1 MSYQKSVVADGPR
14 KETNL
19 DMVNRGLGQ
28 NQKDWYV
35 NRGKKKVI
43 DLTLS

>member
-1 MSYQKSVVADGPR
+1 MSYQESVVADGPSN
-14 KETNL
+14 ETNL

-35 NRGKKKVI
+35 NRGEKKVI
-43 DLTLS
+43 HLILS